1 MRRTTRALAA
11 LLAGLTLAACGDGS
25 DTADSTT
32 DTTTDSTTTTST
44 ASTAS
49 TSTTS
54 TSTASTSTTTPAG
67 TSAPTTAAAT
77 TTPDTTTPDTTASTS
92 TTTAAPATTEVA
104 PGSDD
109 GCLVGEWVVTEAEM
123 NAFYDAVEALVDQ
136 PIDFTITGETGLV
149 FTDATYAWSPAF
161 TLELEISGITGTGT
175 AGGSI
180 TGTYTT
186 DDGVLSTELGTS
198 ELTLTVEVAGQTID
212 GATLGNGFITSVPFV
227 NSPYTCDGPTPV
239 IEFETIDARHPVTL
253 TPAG

>member
-1 MRRTTRALAA
+1 V
-11 LLAGLTLAACGDGS
+11 
-25 DTADSTT
+25 
-32 DTTTDSTTTTST
+32 
-44 ASTAS
+44 
-49 TSTTS
+49 
-54 TSTASTSTTTPAG
+54 
-67 TSAPTTAAAT
+67 APT
-77 TTPDTTTPDTTASTS
+77 PDEPASG
-92 TTTAAPATTEVA
+92 P
-104 PGSDD
+104 DD

-149 FTDATYAWSPAF
+149 FTESTYAWSPAF

-198 ELTLTVEVAGQTID
+198 ELTLTLEVAGQTID
-212 GATLGNGFITSVPFV
+212 GETLGNGFITSVPFV
-227 NSPYTCDGPTPV
+227 SSPYTCDGPTPV